1 MSYGC
6 RHFSIEELTP
16 PGHQDWDLL
25 HPELL
30 ELLDEIR
37 DLLDEPMIV
46 NNWKHGGHHSL
57 RGWRPQDCKVGAK
70 NSFHKRGMAADF
82 DVPGSTADEIREK
95 LIRWKTKEG
104 KLAHLGGIE
113 MGVSWC
119 HVDCRNDGRS
129 LMQFFA

>member
-1 MSYGC
+1 MSYAC

-16 PGHQDWDLL
+16 PGYQDWGLL
-25 HPELL
+25 HPKLL

-37 DLLDEPMIV
+37 DLIGGPMIV
-46 NNWKHGGHHSL
+46 NNWKRGGNHTL
-57 RGWRPQDCKVGAK
+57 RGWRPDECKVGAK
-70 NSFHKRGMAADF
+70 NSFHKKGMAADF

>member
-1 MSYGC
+1 MSYAC

-16 PGHQDWDLL
+16 PGYQDWDLL

-37 DLLDEPMIV
+37 DLIDEPMIV
-46 NNWKHGGHHSL
+46 NNWKYGGGHTL
-57 RGWRPQDCKVGAK
+57 RGWRPDKCKVGAK
-70 NSFHKRGMAADF
+70 NSFHKKGMAADF

-113 MGVSWC
+113 MGVNWC